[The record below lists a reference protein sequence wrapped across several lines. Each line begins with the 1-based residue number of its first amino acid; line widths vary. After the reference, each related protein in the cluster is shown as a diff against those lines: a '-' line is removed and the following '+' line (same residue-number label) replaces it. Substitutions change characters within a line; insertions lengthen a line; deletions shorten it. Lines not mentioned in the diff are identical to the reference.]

1 MTKAKSHSA
10 YDPRARHLA
19 PRCARKND
27 DYEIF
32 MCSCK
37 YVAGKV
43 QPFMS
48 VLTRFLVYPGKGP
61 VQTEA
66 AGVLQERFNRKGDR
80 DDGGFKLN
88 TLRPTRGNDSGT
100 TGP

>member
-10 YDPRARHLA
+10 YDPRAFPSREALGA
-19 PRCARKND
+19 SLRKND

-43 QPFMS
+43 QPFMT

-80 DDGGFKLN
+80 DDGGFKHIA
-88 TLRPTRGNDSGT
+88 PYSW
-100 TGP
+100 

>member
-1 MTKAKSHSA
+1 MRS
-10 YDPRARHLA
+10 PRARHLA
-19 PRCARKND
+19 PRFARKND
-27 DYEIF
+27 DYELIF

-43 QPFMS
+43 QPFMT

-80 DDGGFKLN
+80 DDGGFKHIA
-88 TLRPTRGNDSGT
+88 PYSW
-100 TGP
+100 

>member
-1 MTKAKSHSA
+1 
-10 YDPRARHLA
+10 
-19 PRCARKND
+19 
-27 DYEIF
+27 

-43 QPFMS
+43 QPFMT

-66 AGVLQERFNRKGDR
+66 AGVLFRKDLTVKVIEMTE
-80 DDGGFKLN
+80 DLN

>member
-1 MTKAKSHSA
+1 
-10 YDPRARHLA
+10 
-19 PRCARKND
+19 
-27 DYEIF
+27 

-43 QPFMS
+43 QPFMT
-48 VLTRFLVYPGKGP
+48 VLTQFLVYPGKGP

-80 DDGGFKLN
+80 DDGGFKHIA
-88 TLRPTRGNDSGT
+88 PYSW
-100 TGP
+100 

>member
-1 MTKAKSHSA
+1 
-10 YDPRARHLA
+10 
-19 PRCARKND
+19 
-27 DYEIF
+27 

-43 QPFMS
+43 QPFMT

-61 VQTEA
+61 VQPKQPVYFRKELTVKVIEMTE
-66 AGVLQERFNRKGDR
+66 D
-80 DDGGFKLN
+80 LN